1 MALEKV
7 DDAAAHSGEN
17 SAEGDE
23 EEVDEPGF
31 AVVENQ
37 LFGMLRQE
45 GDVDLGA
52 DCHAGEIAAAVIVG
66 YGVGSPLCVG
76 EAEYRGVGPGAAA
89 ARGVFPDYPADG
101 GFCAFSCC
109 AYVELIGRAEQPA
122 EQDDSTEKQEWS
134 TEPPLRSLVEA

>member
-37 LFGMLRQE
+37 LFGILRQVGE
-45 GDVDLGA
+45 GDLGA
-52 DCHAGEIAAAVIVG
+52 DCHAVEITAAVCVG
-66 YGVGSPLCVG
+66 YGVRLPLSIG
-76 EAEYRGVGPGAAA
+76 EAEYRGVYPGAAA
-89 ARGVFPDYPADG
+89 ALGVFPDYLADG

-122 EQDDSTEKQEWS
+122 EQDDSTEKQEWP
-134 TEPPLRSLVEA
+134 TEPPFRLQIET